1 MSTAPCL
8 FPMSLNFF
16 FSFRAVMC
24 NLFPGRR
31 STYPPGLATG
41 LAGSSVD
48 VCVGV
53 RAMSSWSIRT
63 SSAEEFLPHKY
74 RVWLI
79 QVATK
84 FTAALTALSVTTVEG
99 SKSDSPD
106 EKYRILACKRDATLS
121 CKTEKDR
128 DARQRKNDRCAGKM
142 QIVLFSGHKPR
153 HNGGSPCGHYTP

>member
-1 MSTAPCL
+1 MCGKFKMDLSPPTFAVPCVFVEITIPSPSCSRLVIVSTAPCL

-31 STYPPGLATG
+31 STYPPGLASG

-106 EKYRILACKRDATLS
+106 EKASLKES
-121 CKTEKDR
+121 
-128 DARQRKNDRCAGKM
+128 
-142 QIVLFSGHKPR
+142 S
-153 HNGGSPCGHYTP
+153 